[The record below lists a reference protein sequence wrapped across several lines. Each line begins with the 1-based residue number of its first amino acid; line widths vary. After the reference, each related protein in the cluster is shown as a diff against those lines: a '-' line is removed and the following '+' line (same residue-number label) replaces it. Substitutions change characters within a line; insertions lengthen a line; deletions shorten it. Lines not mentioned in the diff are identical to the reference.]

1 MITDG
6 RLRAPA
12 AVPPAALSFVRIS
25 KAVQSRVEYAM
36 TRALEA
42 GVTVL
47 PAGAAQRVGEAIGAL
62 IRSPLRIRRSTVED
76 NLRRAFPD
84 ASEQWMDQIVAET
97 YRHLGREAVAMVRLS
112 SLTREQVIEQT
123 TVANW
128 GEIAAT
134 LDEGRGALLV
144 TGHYGNWEVAA
155 AAVAARGYPIEA
167 VVKRQRNLR
176 VDARVQEAR
185 RRLGVGTIDM
195 SEAPRRIPRALA
207 SGHAIGMVADQDARA
222 SGVWVPFFDV
232 PTSTFRGP
240 ALFAL
245 RFGAPVFAAV
255 ARRLE
260 DGRYRVES
268 ERIQVPRTGDQ
279 DRDVLLL
286 TAALAAHLEG
296 AIREDPGQYFWFHKR
311 WKTRPP
317 TEHPNELFGTKAS
330 PGE

>member
-1 MITDG
+1 VS
-6 RLRAPA
+6 RFSR
-12 AVPPAALSFVRIS
+12 S
-25 KAVQSRVEYAM
+25 VQSRVEYAL

-47 PAGAAQRVGEAIGAL
+47 PAGAARRLGEAIGV
-62 IRSPLRIRRSTVED
+62 IVRSPLGIRRDTVEE

-84 ASEQWMDQIVAET
+84 ADEQWVARVVAET

-112 SLTREQVIEQT
+112 SLTRDEVIEQT
-123 TVANW
+123 VVANW
-128 GEIAAT
+128 AEIASA

-185 RRLGVGTIDM
+185 RRLGVGTIEM

-222 SGVWVPFFDV
+222 SGVWIPFFGV

-255 ARRLE
+255 ARRLD
-260 DGRYRVES
+260 DGRYSVES
-268 ERIQVPRTGDQ
+268 ERIQVRRTGDQ
-279 DRDVLLL
+279 ERDVLLL
-286 TAALAAHLEG
+286 TAALAAHLERE
-296 AIREDPGQYFWFHKR
+296 IRVEPGQYFWFHKR

-330 PGE
+330 ASEG

>member
-1 MITDG
+1 VS
-6 RLRAPA
+6 RFSR
-12 AVPPAALSFVRIS
+12 S
-25 KAVQSRVEYAM
+25 VQSRVEYAL

-47 PAGAAQRVGEAIGAL
+47 PAGAARRLGEAIGV
-62 IRSPLRIRRSTVED
+62 IVRSPLGIRRDTVEE

-84 ASEQWMDQIVAET
+84 ADSQWVARVVAET

-112 SLTREQVIEQT
+112 SLTRDEVIEQT
-123 TVANW
+123 VVANW
-128 GEIAAT
+128 AEIAST

-185 RRLGVGTIDM
+185 RRLGVGTIEM

-222 SGVWVPFFDV
+222 SGVWVPFFGV

-255 ARRLE
+255 ARRLD
-260 DGRYRVES
+260 DGRYSVES
-268 ERIQVPRTGDQ
+268 ERIQVRRTGDQ
-279 DRDVLLL
+279 ERDVLLL
-286 TAALAAHLEG
+286 TAVLAAHLERE
-296 AIREDPGQYFWFHKR
+296 IRVEPGQYFWFHKR

-330 PGE
+330 ASEG